1 MLIYFIF
8 ILIATNVRLEK
19 SDELILSKLN
29 TSVQTNNKQIINN
42 TNIYEKLLSRISNY
56 CLSKREVEEI
66 YGNKSKAGLVSLF
79 HLLLI
84 DGANKQIGL
93 NELRHLLHL
102 KKQKI
107 NYNGQVLE
115 EFEDKN
121 KKDEY
126 KALGHFQEKVSMYS
140 WNALGDLYF
149 WPEDIQN
156 AEIFLDKRF
165 PEVRQLF
172 KLKYEE
178 KEINKKPF
186 NNQTIDEILLEF
198 MEMQSKIYEAT
209 STSTKQTFLALY
221 RDPISTCYLH

>member
-1 MLIYFIF
+1 
-8 ILIATNVRLEK
+8 
-19 SDELILSKLN
+19 
-29 TSVQTNNKQIINN
+29 
-42 TNIYEKLLSRISNY
+42 
-56 CLSKREVEEI
+56 
-66 YGNKSKAGLVSLF
+66 
-79 HLLLI
+79 
-84 DGANKQIGL
+84 
-93 NELRHLLHL
+93 
-102 KKQKI
+102 
-107 NYNGQVLE
+107 
-115 EFEDKN
+115 
-121 KKDEY
+121 
-126 KALGHFQEKVSMYS
+126 MYS